1 MRPLSVPARL
11 APRPPDTLSILL
23 EGRHVG
29 PAPPHL
35 RQPVLIGIIRS
46 QKPAYFSFH
55 VVLHPAD
62 LRLMVVDQQVARAR
76 IAIIRRANAAAVADG
91 ERSAAMDE
99 WPVRVTIDHG
109 PSIHSCVSF
118 LERCR
123 VGAIQRRSPQV
134 AGTSMQQDQA
144 VVTKLSRPAPQPG

>member
-23 EGRHVG
+23 EWRHVG

-55 VVLHPAD
+55 VVLHSAD
-62 LRLMVVDQQVARAR
+62 LRLMVVDQQVGGAR

-99 WPVRVTIDHG
+99 RPVRVTVNHG
-109 PSIHSCVSF
+109 PGIQPCVSL
-118 LERCR
+118 LERSS
-123 VGAIQRRSPQV
+123 VGAMHLRSPQ
-134 AGTSMQQDQA
+134 
-144 VVTKLSRPAPQPG
+144 